1 MGGSYRADHV
11 AGFDGTVTTV
21 SCSITIPTASQDVTH
36 VTWNGESSSAHK
48 ATVHG
53 AVVDID
59 GTHHIHLGEDIQV
72 TGLWGRPFGPWCVG
86 DVVVVFGET
95 SRRPLVLHKRGGK

>member
-59 GTHHIHLGEDIQV
+59 GTHHIHLGEDIDPY
-72 TGLWGRPFGPWCVG
+72 LIKCVG
-86 DVVVVFGET
+86 DVVVVVGKT